1 MQKADAATRPRSP
14 LRPMICTSCPA
25 CAAPLP
31 HTNAKQCSRCKTRYC
46 GPECQKQHWEEGGH
60 DKLCRK
66 IRKSGGAEQYY
77 ANNKYAEAVAVAVEE
92 CAEDTKGQTCYI
104 CMETVHSRTGE
115 GLVRGCGCGD
125 RDGVASGR
133 TGIAH
138 VSCLAEQA
146 KILVAEAEDNN
157 LGAKVLDERWTRW
170 AMCSLCKQD
179 YHGVVRCA
187 LGWACWKTYLG
198 LPETDQSKCSA
209 MSVLGNGLNAAKH
222 HEDALPVVEAA
233 LSMLRRIGA
242 PTSCI
247 LAQES
252 NLALMYR
259 ALGRDEQALRL
270 KRDVYYGYVK
280 LLGEEHEETLLVAE
294 NYALSLIDLRR
305 FEEAKALLRKTILV
319 AQRVQGKTDARTLKL
334 QATHATALYSD
345 DGATLDDVREAVM
358 TLAETASTMRRVLA
372 DAHPNVAVV
381 QATLRESR
389 AVLRARE
396 SDGRV
401 SIREALEAMT
411 PGMRNARRSLN

>member
-1 MQKADAATRPRSP
+1 M
-14 LRPMICTSCPA
+14 
-25 CAAPLP
+25 
-31 HTNAKQCSRCKTRYC
+31 
-46 GPECQKQHWEEGGH
+46 
-60 DKLCRK
+60 
-66 IRKSGGAEQYY
+66 
-77 ANNKYAEAVAVAVEE
+77 VAVEE

-133 TGIAH
+133 TGVAH

-146 KILVAEAEDNN
+146 KILVAEGLENN
-157 LGAKVLDERWTRW
+157 LDNKAKEARW
-170 AMCSLCKQD
+170 ARWHACSLCEQD

-209 MSVLGNGLNAAKH
+209 MSVLGNGLSAAKH

-233 LSMLRRIGA
+233 LSMLRRVGA

-259 ALGRDEQALRL
+259 ALGRDDQALRL
-270 KRDVYYGYVK
+270 KRDVYYGYAK
-280 LLGEEHEETLLVAE
+280 LLGEEHEQTLLVAE

-319 AQRVQGKTDARTLKL
+319 SQRLLSETDARTLKL
-334 QATHATALYSD
+334 QVTHATALYSD
-345 DGATLDDVREAVM
+345 DGATLDDVREAVT
-358 TLAETASTMRRVLA
+358 TLTKTASTMRRVLGG
-372 DAHPNVAVV
+372 AHPNVAVAE
-381 QATLRESR
+381 ATLRESR

-411 PGMRNARRSLN
+411 PGDAQRQA